1 MRYEVMLSIKHL
13 PITRPTIDP
22 YSPSGFSGSA
32 SLDSASRN
40 SLRTA
45 TQASPAASQPRNIG
59 NTADPEAVLGMLKDL
74 FMQFFNQLQGIL
86 DKGVR
91 PPVPKNNDLPIPQPR
106 VKPAD
111 DATLTDKRNEYIP
124 GLSNKRKGEKPNNI
138 WTGFRQGSNGN
149 CVTISAIKAAMAK
162 FGQSPKDI
170 YKSVEASEQ
179 GYKVV
184 MRDGFE
190 LTLSKAELQAAIRGS
205 NFVGMSD
212 PEMLKDAHFLFAC
225 SAKRAQMEN
234 NDGWASRSFNAAITT
249 LNNGEDEDRNKP
261 GEGFLRLGLKD
272 HMKRVKVSE
281 FADPSLIGMVNR
293 RGHSVAVV
301 EGCEELY
308 GRKGDRP
315 RDGQAV
321 ALI

>member
-13 PITRPTIDP
+13 PITQPTIDP
-22 YSPSGFSGSA
+22 YGASGFSGSV
-32 SLDSASRN
+32 SFDSASQNR
-40 SLRTA
+40 LRTA
-45 TQASPAASQPRNIG
+45 TQASPSASQSRNVG
-59 NTADPEAVLGMLKDL
+59 NAANPDALLGMLKDL
-74 FMQFFNQLQGIL
+74 LMQFFSQLQAIF

-138 WTGFRQGSNGN
+138 WTGFRQGRNGN

-162 FGQSPKDI
+162 FGQNPKDI
-170 YKSVEASEQ
+170 YKSVEANEH

-190 LTLSKAELQAAIRGS
+190 LKMSKAELQAAIRGS

-234 NDGWASRSFNAAITT
+234 NDGWASRSFNAAIAT

-281 FADPSLIGMVNR
+281 LANGSFIGMVNR
-293 RGHSVAVV
+293 SDHSVAVV
-301 EGCEELY
+301 DGHEEIY
-308 GRKGDRP
+308 GSKGNRP
-315 RDGQAV
+315 THGQAV